1 MVYRVY
7 VEKRPGLTAEADALA
22 SDIRTLL
29 GIASLERLRLLNRY
43 DVESI
48 DKALFTV
55 SKRSSQNRS
64 WIW

>member
-29 GIASLERLRLLNRY
+29 GIGSLEGLRLLNRFVGVFASVA
-43 DVESI
+43 DFG
-48 DKALFTV
+48 LM
-55 SKRSSQNRS
+55 SKK
-64 WIW
+64 